1 MNVEIST
8 IVDGNIPKYLMIWL
22 ILYQSESS
30 PYSLPRRRSPSPRA
44 TNRSARCWRKQRN
57 IRRQCL
63 SLLSCGN
70 DDDIYIYICMD
81 RWSSWSRLNMEC
93 AEKTSLKWEYGWICY
108 ILSTPGLQDDISY
121 LYIHTHIYIYIYIH
135 VHAYGTSICIYIYMY
150 IYIVISCYVY
160 II

>member
-8 IVDGNIPKYLMIWL
+8 IVEGNIPKYLMIWL

-30 PYSLPRRRSPSPRA
+30 PYSLPRRRSPSPRK

-70 DDDIYIYICMD
+70 DDDIN

-121 LYIHTHIYIYIYIH
+121 LYIHTHIYIYTC
-135 VHAYGTSICIYIYMY
+135 ACIWYLHMYIYMY

>member
-70 DDDIYIYICMD
+70 DDDIYIRMD

-121 LYIHTHIYIYIYIH
+121 LYIHTHTHIYIYIH
-135 VHAYGTSICIYIYMY
+135 TCACIWYLHMYIYMY